1 MKMRV
6 RNARYQDVHHIVAVL
21 MASAEKQS
29 YLGLP
34 PIEEPHI
41 YNYLNFHISRGEV
54 FIVVASTG
62 KDDDKAKLAGVLILE
77 PTRFPWNAN
86 YQIYATALIAVH
98 PNFKIQGAGKAL
110 IGEVVNIAKRDR
122 VALVLRPTPGI
133 DHGVTEAELIE
144 VGLHETSGGYCF
156 QPAPPEVP
164 IENAAE

>member
-29 YLGLP
+29 YLSLP
-34 PIEEPHI
+34 PIQEPHI
-41 YNYLNFHISRGEV
+41 YNYLNYHIARGEV
-54 FIVVASTG
+54 LIVVASTS
-62 KDDDKAKLAGVLILE
+62 KDDAKLAGALILE
-77 PTRFPWNAN
+77 PATFPWNQS
-86 YQIYATALIAVH
+86 YQVYATSLIAVH
-98 PNFKIQGAGKAL
+98 PNFRAQGAGKAL
-110 IGEVVNIAKRDR
+110 VSEMVSIAKRDK
-122 VALVLRPTPGI
+122 VALVLRPTPGV

-144 VGLHETSGGYCF
+144 AGLQEVSGAYCF